1 MPAGDPGR
9 VGLLTYPWRA
19 GGNAGQKDT
28 MSTRLFCVDGTNLVR
43 TAYEYGG
50 PDREAQ
56 EDADTERLAAIF
68 AQLCEE
74 AGGAVEV
81 ELFFDGPFRA
91 MPAGRT
97 GSFRVSFTREFP
109 ADDLILDRVRAR
121 KWSQGGSVTVVTAD
135 VELGEAA
142 EAEGGKWMR
151 VAHGSSPESVARRIG
166 GRFSR

>member
-1 MPAGDPGR
+1 
-9 VGLLTYPWRA
+9 
-19 GGNAGQKDT
+19 
-28 MSTRLFCVDGTNLVR
+28 MSVRLFCVDGTNLVR
-43 TAYEYGG
+43 TAYGYGG
-50 PDREAQ
+50 PAHQAQ
-56 EDADTERLAAIF
+56 EQADSERLAEIF

-74 AGGAVEV
+74 TEGAVEV

-91 MPAGRT
+91 MPAGR
-97 GSFRVSFTREFP
+97 SANFRVSFTREIA

-121 KWSQGGSVTVVTAD
+121 AWNKGGSVTVVTAD
-135 VELGEAA
+135 GDLGRTA